1 MKNLTLFSVETRF
14 KDRFYCCI
22 ESLKGNL
29 KFLLVFVL
37 FMGSFTQGVS
47 AQGTLVPSC
56 NLIGPLEACAV
67 SSPLDTSGDIII
79 NIEVARSGAPNLNA
93 PNDNANFVYT
103 FPSNTAGAFIRTF
116 GNIVYNPVTN
126 RTTQTLVVF
135 PGSSTPEFNLQ
146 LNATNTTSVPST
158 VCECSKSVSVSR
170 VAVTSSYSPIT
181 CFGQMST
188 LTAVGQFSDI
198 NQYTYTLLPSGP
210 SNATGIF
217 PGLPGSEAGIT
228 YTINCESAEG
238 CVITTSQ
245 TITQPAFNP
254 VILNCPETITTA
266 LCLTQDAVNSAFN
279 AWLNSFSYTGGTS
292 PVLTRSPEVPVA
304 PSACGG
310 ITTVTW
316 TVNDRC
322 GEPQTCTRTFTVPTP
337 PAVIV
342 NGPAS
347 SSTNACLYTDQ
358 AAANA
363 AFTTWLAGFTVS
375 GGCAPVGTY
384 GQPQAPAYCGGTTT
398 VTYNVSDRCYP
409 GSTITRT
416 FTITP
421 APAVVINGP
430 ISSSTNA
437 CSYAD
442 QDAAN
447 AAFATWLAGFT
458 VSGGCAPVGTYGQP
472 VAPPYCGGTT
482 SVTYTVSDRCYAGA
496 SITRVFIITPAPAV
510 VVNGSA
516 NSTTN
521 ACSYADQAAANAAFT
536 AWLAGFTVSGG
547 CAPFGSFG
555 EGTPQAPAYCGGTT
569 TVTYSVFDKCYDTTR
584 LVRTFTITPAP
595 AVVVNSPENSSS
607 NACSYADQAAAN
619 AAFTAWLAG
628 FTVSGGCAPVGTY
641 GQPTPPAYCG
651 GTTSVTYT
659 VSDKCY
665 QGSTVTRTFTIT
677 PAPAVV
683 ANGPE
688 NSITNACSYADQAA
702 ADAAYTAWLNS
713 FTVSGG
719 CAPVGNFTSE
729 QTPPAYCGGTRTVTY
744 VVADRCYAG
753 TSITRTFTITPAP
766 AVVANGP
773 ANSTSN
779 ACSYAD
785 QAAANAAFAT
795 WLAGFTVSGGCSPVG
810 SFGEGTPSAP
820 AYCGGT
826 RTITYTVSDKCY
838 AGTTIT
844 RTFTITPAP
853 AVVVNSP
860 ENSTS
865 SACSYADQAAA
876 DAAYA
881 AWLNSF
887 TVSGG
892 CAPVG
897 GFTNEQTPP
906 AYCGGTRTVTYVVA
920 DKCYQGTS
928 ITRTFT
934 ITAAPAVVANG
945 PENSI
950 SNACSYA
957 DQAAAN
963 AAFSAWLTGFTVSGG
978 CAPVGTYGQP
988 VAPPYC
994 GGVTT
999 VTYTVS
1005 DKCYQ
1010 GTTIT
1015 ATFTI
1020 TPAPAVVV
1028 NGPANATAPAG
1039 SYADQAAADAAFAAW
1054 LAQFTV
1060 SGGCAPVGS
1069 YGQPSAPYYCG
1080 GTVEVTYTVT
1090 DKCYVGTTITR
1101 TFTITPSNPPVVNGP
1116 ENSSTNACI
1125 YADQAAANAA
1135 FAAWLAQFTVSG
1147 GINPSGSFGEGTPSA
1162 PQYCGGTT
1170 IVTYTVT
1177 DRCHEPIVITRTF
1190 TITPAPAVVVN
1201 GPENSTSNACSYADQ
1216 AAADAAFATWLA
1228 QFTVGGGCAP
1238 VGVIGIVGAQGIP
1251 SAPAYCGGTITVSY
1265 SVIDKCYQGSF
1276 IVRTFTITPAPAV
1289 VANSPENSTS
1299 NACSY
1304 ADQAAANAAFTAWLA
1319 GFTVSGGC
1327 APVGSFGEGTPSAPA
1342 YCGGTTTVVYAVSD
1356 KCYEGTRIVRTF
1368 TITPAP
1374 AVIAHGSEN
1383 STSNACSYADQ
1394 AAANAAFTAWLA
1406 GFNVSGGCSPVGS
1419 FGEGTPSA
1427 PAYCGGTTT
1436 VTYTVSDK
1444 CYQGIS
1450 FTATFTITPAPAVV
1464 ANGPENSTSNAC
1476 SYADQAAA
1484 NAAFA
1489 AWLAGFN
1496 VSGGCAPVGS
1506 FGEGTPSAPA
1516 YCGGTVTVTYS
1527 VTDKCYQGTLIT
1539 RTFTI
1544 TPAPAVIVNGAENST
1559 ASSCTYADQAAVN
1572 AAFTAWLAG
1581 FNVSGGCA
1589 PVGSFGEGTPQAPAL
1604 CGGSTT
1610 VTYNVSD
1617 KCYQGATRTATF
1629 TITAPAPVVI
1639 NAANN
1644 ATYSACAFANQ
1655 DAANAAF
1662 ATWLTNITVS
1672 GGCAP
1677 VVTAQGHPVAPSAC
1691 GGSVCV
1697 TFLVTDKCYT
1707 GSVTQVFTITPAP
1720 AVVVTQAENSTSNAC
1735 SYADQA
1741 AANAAFTAWLAG
1753 FTVSGG
1759 CAPTGSFGEGTPS
1772 APAYCGG
1779 TTTVTYTVS
1788 DRCYQGSTV
1797 TRTFTITPA
1806 PAVVVNG
1813 PENSTTNACSY
1824 ANQAAADAAYA
1835 AWLNSFTVS
1844 GGCAPVGGFTNEQT
1858 PPAYCGGTRTVT
1870 YVVAD
1875 KCYQGTSITRTFT
1888 ITPAPAVVVNGSAN
1902 STSNACSY
1910 ANQAAANAAF
1920 TAWLAG
1926 FTVSGGCAPVGSFGE
1941 GTPQAPAYCGGTTT
1955 VVYAVSDKCYD
1966 GTRIVRTFT
1975 ITPAPAVV
1983 VNAPENSTSNACSYA
1998 DQAAADAAYAAWLN
2012 SFTVSGGCAPVG
2024 GFTNEQTPP
2033 AYCGG
2038 TRTVTYVVA
2047 DKCYQGTSITRTF
2060 TITAAPAVV
2069 ANGPENSI
2077 SNACSY
2083 ADQAAANA
2091 AFSAWLTGFTVS
2103 GGCAPVGTYGQ
2114 PVAPPYCGGVTTVTY
2129 TVSDKCYQGTTI
2141 TATFTITPAP
2151 AVVVN
2156 GPANATAPAGS
2167 YADQAAAD
2175 AAFAAWLAQF
2185 TVSGGCAPV
2194 GSYGQPSAPYYCG
2207 GTVEV
2212 TYTVTDKCYVGTTIT
2227 RTFTITPSNPPVVNG
2242 PENSST
2248 NACIYADQAAAN
2260 AAFAAW
2266 LAQFTVSGG
2275 INPSGSFGEGTPSAP
2290 QYCGGTT
2297 IVTYTVTDRC
2307 HEPIVITRT
2316 FTITP
2321 APAVV
2326 VNGPENSTSNACSY
2340 ADQAAADAAFAT
2352 WLAQFT
2358 VGGGCAP
2365 VGVIGIVGAQ
2375 GIPSAPAYCG
2385 GTITV
2390 SYSVI
2395 DKCYQ
2400 GSFIV
2405 RTFTITP
2412 APAVV
2417 ANSPENSTS
2426 NACSY
2431 ADQAAAN
2438 AAFTAWLAGFTV
2450 SGGCAPVGSFGEGT
2464 PSAPAY
2470 CGGTTTVVYAVSDK
2484 CYEGTR
2490 IVRTFT
2496 ITPAPAVIA
2505 HGSENSTSNACSY
2518 ADQAAANAAFTAW
2531 LAGFNVSGGCSPVGS
2546 FGEGTPSAP
2555 AYCGGT
2561 TTVTYTVSDKC
2572 YQGISFTAT
2581 FTITPAPAVV
2591 ANGPEN
2597 STSNACSYADQAA
2610 ANAAFA
2616 AWLAGFNVSGGCAPV
2631 GSFGEGTP
2639 SAPAYCGGTVTVTYS
2654 VTDKCYQG
2662 TLITRT
2668 FTITPAPAVIVNGA
2682 ENSTASSCT
2691 YADQAAVNAAFTAWL
2706 AGFNVSGG
2714 CAPVGSFGEGTPQ
2727 APALCGGS
2735 TTVTYNVSDKCY
2747 QGATRTATFTITAPA
2762 PVVINAAN
2770 NATYSACAFANQDAA
2785 NAAFATWL
2793 TNITVSGGCAPVV
2806 TAQGHPVAP
2815 SACGGSV
2822 CVTFLVTDK
2831 CYTGSVTQ
2839 VFTITPAPAVVVT
2852 QAENSTS
2859 NACSYADQAAA
2870 NAAFTA
2876 WLAGFTVSGGCAPT
2890 GSFGE
2895 GTPSAPAYCGGT
2907 TTVTYTVS
2915 DRCYQGSTVTRTFTI
2930 TPAPAVVVNGPE
2942 NSTTNAC
2949 SYANQAAADA
2959 AYAAWLNSFTVSGG
2973 CAPVG
2978 GFTNEQTPPAYCGG
2992 TRTVTYVVAD
3002 KCYQGTSIT
3011 RTFTITPAPAVV
3023 VNGSANST
3031 SNACSYANQAAANAA
3046 FTAWLAGFT
3055 VSGGCAPVGSFGEGT
3070 PQAPAY
3076 CGGTTT
3082 VTYSVTDKCYQ
3093 GTPITRTFT
3102 INAAPAVVFNCGSDV
3117 TVQACSTQSQ
3127 VTAAWNAFLNSTTAS
3142 GGCNGSLTRTSATA
3156 PSICGGSASITWTYT
3171 VGSCGT
3177 TQSCTRTFT
3186 VAAPAPVVLTCGS
3199 NVTLPACSTQ
3209 AQLNAAW
3216 TAFLNS
3222 TTATGGCGGVLTRTS
3237 CSAPSLC
3244 GGYVDVT
3251 WTYTVASCGPQ
3262 SGCGSTN
3269 SVHCT
3274 KRFTIA
3280 APAQVAI
3287 SCGSNVTLQAC
3298 STQAQLTTAWNAF
3311 LASTTASGGCNG
3323 VLTRT
3328 QCSAP
3333 SLCGGYVDVTWTYT
3347 VGSCGQQSGCGSSN
3361 TVSCT
3366 RRFTVAAPPQ
3376 VVFNCGTNVTV
3387 GACKTQAQVN
3397 SAWTAF
3403 LNSTT
3408 ASGGCGGVL
3417 TNNAP
3422 AQAPSVCGG
3431 YVDVTWIYT
3440 VASCGQQ
3447 SGCGTGN
3454 SLTCTKRFTVTGTS
3468 AVAFNCGTDVT
3479 VPACSSQTT
3488 VNNAWYAFLASTTAS
3503 GGCNG
3508 VFSRTSPT
3516 TPSSCGGSVDVTWT
3530 YTTTACGGQTS
3541 TQTCTK
3547 TFTVAAPAQVVLTP
3561 GANVTLPACS
3571 TQAQL
3576 NTAWTAFLNSTTGTG
3591 GCGGVLTR
3599 TSCSAPSLCGG
3610 YVDVTWTY
3618 TVATCGQ
3625 SSGCGSNNT
3634 STQSQSI
3641 TRRFTVATPSP
3652 LTFNAGNNVTVPA
3665 CSTQAQLTAA
3675 WNTFLASTTVTG
3687 GCNATLT
3694 RTSCSAPSLCG
3705 GYVDVTWTATTAS
3718 CGQQSGCGT
3727 GNSQS
3732 ITRRF
3737 TVSAPSQVIFNCGS
3751 NVTLSGSSTQAQ
3763 ITAAWNTFLN
3773 STTASGGCGA
3783 VLTRTSAAMPT
3794 ECGEYADVTWTYTVA
3809 SCGQQSGCGST
3820 NQMTC
3825 TKRFAIGGGSTS
3837 VTINVN
3843 NVTVPSCKT
3852 QAQVNALWAS
3862 FLTSATV
3869 SGGSGTLT
3877 NNGASRTIPSAC
3889 GGYADVTWTYTG
3901 GCGQTIV
3908 TCGGQTTTVS
3918 GTYTVTR
3925 RFTVTSGGGV
3935 DVAGPSNVSYANTSF
3950 NSQYAVNSAFAT
3962 WLAQFRTISSGCGS
3976 TAVFSGSN
3984 RVAPSWTTGGT
3995 VSVTYSIT
4003 GNCNSDSVCATF
4015 TITRTAD
4022 CKITPAAEVRNDM
4035 TAKAYPNPFSEN
4047 FNLDLTTSS
4056 IEKVGVAIYDMTGK
4070 LIEQREINAD
4080 EVSGLQIGDRYA
4092 SGVYNVI
4099 VTQGSEVK
4107 TLRVIKR

>member
-865 SACSYADQAAA
+865 SACSYAD
-876 DAAYA
+876 
-881 AWLNSF
+881 
-887 TVSGG
+887 
-892 CAPVG
+892 
-897 GFTNEQTPP
+897 
-906 AYCGGTRTVTYVVA
+906 
-920 DKCYQGTS
+920 
-928 ITRTFT
+928 
-934 ITAAPAVVANG
+934 
-945 PENSI
+945 
-950 SNACSYA
+950 
-957 DQAAAN
+957 
-963 AAFSAWLTGFTVSGG
+963 
-978 CAPVGTYGQP
+978 
-988 VAPPYC
+988 
-994 GGVTT
+994 
-999 VTYTVS
+999 
-1005 DKCYQ
+1005 
-1010 GTTIT
+1010 
-1015 ATFTI
+1015 
-1020 TPAPAVVV
+1020 
-1028 NGPANATAPAG
+1028 
-1039 SYADQAAADAAFAAW
+1039 
-1054 LAQFTV
+1054 
-1060 SGGCAPVGS
+1060 
-1069 YGQPSAPYYCG
+1069 
-1080 GTVEVTYTVT
+1080 
-1090 DKCYVGTTITR
+1090 
-1101 TFTITPSNPPVVNGP
+1101 
-1116 ENSSTNACI
+1116 
-1125 YADQAAANAA
+1125 
-1135 FAAWLAQFTVSG
+1135 
-1147 GINPSGSFGEGTPSA
+1147 
-1162 PQYCGGTT
+1162 
-1170 IVTYTVT
+1170 
-1177 DRCHEPIVITRTF
+1177 
-1190 TITPAPAVVVN
+1190 
-1201 GPENSTSNACSYADQ
+1201 
-1216 AAADAAFATWLA
+1216 
-1228 QFTVGGGCAP
+1228 
-1238 VGVIGIVGAQGIP
+1238 
-1251 SAPAYCGGTITVSY
+1251 
-1265 SVIDKCYQGSF
+1265 
-1276 IVRTFTITPAPAV
+1276 
-1289 VANSPENSTS
+1289 
-1299 NACSY
+1299 
-1304 ADQAAANAAFTAWLA
+1304 
-1319 GFTVSGGC
+1319 
-1327 APVGSFGEGTPSAPA
+1327 
-1342 YCGGTTTVVYAVSD
+1342 
-1356 KCYEGTRIVRTF
+1356 
-1368 TITPAP
+1368 
-1374 AVIAHGSEN
+1374 
-1383 STSNACSYADQ
+1383 
-1394 AAANAAFTAWLA
+1394 
-1406 GFNVSGGCSPVGS
+1406 
-1419 FGEGTPSA
+1419 
-1427 PAYCGGTTT
+1427 
-1436 VTYTVSDK
+1436 
-1444 CYQGIS
+1444 
-1450 FTATFTITPAPAVV
+1450 
-1464 ANGPENSTSNAC
+1464 
-1476 SYADQAAA
+1476 
-1484 NAAFA
+1484 
-1489 AWLAGFN
+1489 
-1496 VSGGCAPVGS
+1496 
-1506 FGEGTPSAPA
+1506 
-1516 YCGGTVTVTYS
+1516 
-1527 VTDKCYQGTLIT
+1527 
-1539 RTFTI
+1539 
-1544 TPAPAVIVNGAENST
+1544 
-1559 ASSCTYADQAAVN
+1559 
-1572 AAFTAWLAG
+1572 
-1581 FNVSGGCA
+1581 
-1589 PVGSFGEGTPQAPAL
+1589 
-1604 CGGSTT
+1604 
-1610 VTYNVSD
+1610 
-1617 KCYQGATRTATF
+1617 
-1629 TITAPAPVVI
+1629 
-1639 NAANN
+1639 
-1644 ATYSACAFANQ
+1644 
-1655 DAANAAF
+1655 
-1662 ATWLTNITVS
+1662 
-1672 GGCAP
+1672 
-1677 VVTAQGHPVAPSAC
+1677 
-1691 GGSVCV
+1691 
-1697 TFLVTDKCYT
+1697 
-1707 GSVTQVFTITPAP
+1707 
-1720 AVVVTQAENSTSNAC
+1720 
-1735 SYADQA
+1735 
-1741 AANAAFTAWLAG
+1741 
-1753 FTVSGG
+1753 
-1759 CAPTGSFGEGTPS
+1759 
-1772 APAYCGG
+1772 
-1779 TTTVTYTVS
+1779 
-1788 DRCYQGSTV
+1788 
-1797 TRTFTITPA
+1797 
-1806 PAVVVNG
+1806 
-1813 PENSTTNACSY
+1813 
-1824 ANQAAADAAYA
+1824 QAAADAAYA

>member
-1 MKNLTLFSVETRF
+1 MKNLNLFSVETRF

-103 FPSNTAGAFIRTF
+103 FPTNTAGAFIRTF
-116 GNIVYNPVTN
+116 GNVVYNPVTN

-158 VCECSKSVSVSR
+158 ICECSKSVSVSR

-198 NQYTYTLLPSGP
+198 NQYTYTLLPGGP
-210 SNATGIF
+210 SNTTGIF

-254 VILNCPETITTA
+254 VVLNCPETITTA
-266 LCLTQDAVNSAFN
+266 LCLTQDAVGSAFN

-292 PVLTRSPEVPVA
+292 PVLTRSPEVPLA

-310 ITTVTW
+310 STTVTW
-316 TVNDRC
+316 TVTDTC
-322 GEPQTCTRTFTVPTP
+322 GQPQTCTRTFTVPTP

-347 SSTNACLYTDQ
+347 SSTNACLYADQ

-363 AFTTWLAGFTVS
+363 AFTAWLAGFTVS

-384 GQPQAPAYCGGTTT
+384 GQPLAPAYCGATTT

-437 CSYAD
+437 CSYAN

-482 SVTYTVSDRCYAGA
+482 SVTYAVSDRCYAGA

-595 AVVVNSPENSSS
+595 AVVVNGPANSTS

-665 QGSTVTRTFTIT
+665 QGSTITRTFTIT

-688 NSITNACSYADQAA
+688 NSTTNACSYANQAA
-702 ADAAYTAWLNS
+702 ADAAYAAWLNS

-719 CAPVGNFTSE
+719 CSPVGAFTNE
-729 QTPPAYCGGTRTVTY
+729 QSNPPYCGGTRTVTY
-744 VVADRCYAG
+744 VVSDRCYAG

-785 QAAANAAFAT
+785 QAAANAAFTA

-838 AGTTIT
+838 QGTTIV

-906 AYCGGTRTVTYVVA
+906 AYCGGTRTVTYAVADKCYQGTSITRTFTITPAPAVVITQAENSTTNACSYADQAAANAAFTAWLAGFTVSGGCSPVGSFGEGTPQAPAYCGGTTTVVYAVSDKCYDGTRIVRTFTITPAPAVVVNAPENSTSNSCSYADQAAADAAYAAWLNSFTVSGGCAPVGGFTNEQTPPAYCGGTRTVTYTVA

-945 PENSI
+945 PENST

-963 AAFSAWLTGFTVSGG
+963 AAFTAWLTGFTVSGG

-994 GGVTT
+994 GGTTT

-1039 SYADQAAADAAFAAW
+1039 SYVDQAAADAAFAAW

-1125 YADQAAANAA
+1125 YADQTAANAA

-1147 GINPSGSFGEGTPSA
+1147 GINPSGSFGEGIPSA

-1170 IVTYTVT
+1170 TVTYTVT

-1216 AAADAAFATWLA
+1216 AAAETAFAAWLA
-1228 QFTVGGGCAP
+1228 QFTVGGGCSP
-1238 VGVIGIVGAQGIP
+1238 VGVIGIVGAQGTP
-1251 SAPAYCGGTITVSY
+1251 AAPAYCGGTITVSY

-1289 VANSPENSTS
+1289 IANAPENSTS
-1299 NACSY
+1299 NTCSY

-1327 APVGSFGEGTPSAPA
+1327 APAGSFGEGTPTAPA

-1374 AVIAHGSEN
+1374 AVIANGAEN

-1444 CYQGIS
+1444 CYQGTS

-1464 ANGPENSTSNAC
+1464 VNGPENSTSNAC

-1484 NAAFA
+1484 DAAYAAWLNSFTVSGGCAPVGGFTNEQTPPAYCGGTRTVTYTVADKCYQGTSITRTFTITPAPAVVVNGAENSTSNACSYANQAAANAAFA
-1489 AWLAGFN
+1489 SWLAGFN
-1496 VSGGCAPVGS
+1496 VSGGCSPVAS

-1527 VTDKCYQGTLIT
+1527 VTDKCYQGTSIT

-1544 TPAPAVIVNGAENST
+1544 TPAPAVVVNGAENST
-1559 ASSCTYADQAAVN
+1559 ASSCAYADQAAVN

-1581 FNVSGGCA
+1581 FTVSGGCA

-1610 VTYNVSD
+1610 VIYNVSD

-1741 AANAAFTAWLAG
+1741 AANTAFAAWLAG

-1759 CAPTGSFGEGTPS
+1759 CAPTGSFGEATPS

-1797 TRTFTITPA
+1797 T
-1806 PAVVVNG
+1806 G
-1813 PENSTTNACSY
+1813 
-1824 ANQAAADAAYA
+1824 
-1835 AWLNSFTVS
+1835 
-1844 GGCAPVGGFTNEQT
+1844 
-1858 PPAYCGGTRTVT
+1858 
-1870 YVVAD
+1870 
-1875 KCYQGTSITRTFT
+1875 TFT

-1920 TAWLAG
+1920 ATWLAG
-1926 FTVSGGCAPVGSFGE
+1926 FNVTGGCAPVGSFGE
-1941 GTPQAPAYCGGTTT
+1941 GTPQAPAYCGGT
-1955 VVYAVSDKCYD
+1955 
-1966 GTRIVRTFT
+1966 I
-1975 ITPAPAVV
+1975 
-1983 VNAPENSTSNACSYA
+1983 
-1998 DQAAADAAYAAWLN
+1998 
-2012 SFTVSGGCAPVG
+2012 
-2024 GFTNEQTPP
+2024 
-2033 AYCGG
+2033 
-2038 TRTVTYVVA
+2038 
-2047 DKCYQGTSITRTF
+2047 
-2060 TITAAPAVV
+2060 
-2069 ANGPENSI
+2069 
-2077 SNACSY
+2077 
-2083 ADQAAANA
+2083 
-2091 AFSAWLTGFTVS
+2091 
-2103 GGCAPVGTYGQ
+2103 
-2114 PVAPPYCGGVTTVTY
+2114 
-2129 TVSDKCYQGTTI
+2129 
-2141 TATFTITPAP
+2141 
-2151 AVVVN
+2151 
-2156 GPANATAPAGS
+2156 
-2167 YADQAAAD
+2167 
-2175 AAFAAWLAQF
+2175 
-2185 TVSGGCAPV
+2185 
-2194 GSYGQPSAPYYCG
+2194 
-2207 GTVEV
+2207 
-2212 TYTVTDKCYVGTTIT
+2212 
-2227 RTFTITPSNPPVVNG
+2227 
-2242 PENSST
+2242 
-2248 NACIYADQAAAN
+2248 
-2260 AAFAAW
+2260 
-2266 LAQFTVSGG
+2266 
-2275 INPSGSFGEGTPSAP
+2275 
-2290 QYCGGTT
+2290 
-2297 IVTYTVTDRC
+2297 
-2307 HEPIVITRT
+2307 
-2316 FTITP
+2316 
-2321 APAVV
+2321 
-2326 VNGPENSTSNACSY
+2326 
-2340 ADQAAADAAFAT
+2340 
-2352 WLAQFT
+2352 
-2358 VGGGCAP
+2358 
-2365 VGVIGIVGAQ
+2365 
-2375 GIPSAPAYCG
+2375 
-2385 GTITV
+2385 
-2390 SYSVI
+2390 
-2395 DKCYQ
+2395 
-2400 GSFIV
+2400 
-2405 RTFTITP
+2405 
-2412 APAVV
+2412 
-2417 ANSPENSTS
+2417 
-2426 NACSY
+2426 
-2431 ADQAAAN
+2431 
-2438 AAFTAWLAGFTV
+2438 
-2450 SGGCAPVGSFGEGT
+2450 
-2464 PSAPAY
+2464 
-2470 CGGTTTVVYAVSDK
+2470 
-2484 CYEGTR
+2484 
-2490 IVRTFT
+2490 
-2496 ITPAPAVIA
+2496 
-2505 HGSENSTSNACSY
+2505 
-2518 ADQAAANAAFTAW
+2518 
-2531 LAGFNVSGGCSPVGS
+2531 
-2546 FGEGTPSAP
+2546 
-2555 AYCGGT
+2555 
-2561 TTVTYTVSDKC
+2561 
-2572 YQGISFTAT
+2572 
-2581 FTITPAPAVV
+2581 
-2591 ANGPEN
+2591 
-2597 STSNACSYADQAA
+2597 
-2610 ANAAFA
+2610 
-2616 AWLAGFNVSGGCAPV
+2616 
-2631 GSFGEGTP
+2631 
-2639 SAPAYCGGTVTVTYS
+2639 
-2654 VTDKCYQG
+2654 
-2662 TLITRT
+2662 
-2668 FTITPAPAVIVNGA
+2668 
-2682 ENSTASSCT
+2682 
-2691 YADQAAVNAAFTAWL
+2691 
-2706 AGFNVSGG
+2706 
-2714 CAPVGSFGEGTPQ
+2714 
-2727 APALCGGS
+2727 
-2735 TTVTYNVSDKCY
+2735 TVTYN
-2747 QGATRTATFTITAPA
+2747 
-2762 PVVINAAN
+2762 
-2770 NATYSACAFANQDAA
+2770 
-2785 NAAFATWL
+2785 
-2793 TNITVSGGCAPVV
+2793 
-2806 TAQGHPVAP
+2806 
-2815 SACGGSV
+2815 
-2822 CVTFLVTDK
+2822 
-2831 CYTGSVTQ
+2831 
-2839 VFTITPAPAVVVT
+2839 
-2852 QAENSTS
+2852 
-2859 NACSYADQAAA
+2859 
-2870 NAAFTA
+2870 
-2876 WLAGFTVSGGCAPT
+2876 
-2890 GSFGE
+2890 
-2895 GTPSAPAYCGGT
+2895 
-2907 TTVTYTVS
+2907 
-2915 DRCYQGSTVTRTFTI
+2915 
-2930 TPAPAVVVNGPE
+2930 
-2942 NSTTNAC
+2942 
-2949 SYANQAAADA
+2949 
-2959 AYAAWLNSFTVSGG
+2959 
-2973 CAPVG
+2973 
-2978 GFTNEQTPPAYCGG
+2978 
-2992 TRTVTYVVAD
+2992 
-3002 KCYQGTSIT
+3002 
-3011 RTFTITPAPAVV
+3011 
-3023 VNGSANST
+3023 
-3031 SNACSYANQAAANAA
+3031 
-3046 FTAWLAGFT
+3046 
-3055 VSGGCAPVGSFGEGT
+3055 
-3070 PQAPAY
+3070 
-3076 CGGTTT
+3076 
-3082 VTYSVTDKCYQ
+3082 VTDKCYQ

-3102 INAAPAVVFNCGSDV
+3102 ITAAPAVVFTCGTDV
-3117 TVQACSTQSQ
+3117 TIPACSTQSQ
-3127 VTAAWNAFLNSTTAS
+3127 VTTAWNAFLNSTTAS
-3142 GGCNGSLTRTSATA
+3142 GGCNGVLTRTSATA

-3251 WTYTVASCGPQ
+3251 WTYTVTSCGPQ

-3287 SCGSNVTLQAC
+3287 SCGSNVTLPAC

-3431 YVDVTWIYT
+3431 YVDVTWTYT

-3454 SLTCTKRFTVTGTS
+3454 LLTCTKRFTVTGTS
-3468 AVAFNCGTDVT
+3468 AVAFSCGTNVT

-3530 YTTTACGGQTS
+3530 YTATACGGQSS
-3541 TQTCTK
+3541 TQTCTR
-3547 TFTVAAPAQVVLTP
+3547 TFTVATPAPVVLTP
-3561 GANVTLPACS
+3561 GNNVTLPACS

-3576 NTAWTAFLNSTTGTG
+3576 TSAWNAFLSSTTATG

-3625 SSGCGSNNT
+3625 SSGCGSSNT
-3634 STQSQSI
+3634 GTQSQSI

-3652 LTFNAGNNVTVPA
+3652 LTFNAGNNVTLPA
-3665 CSTQAQLTAA
+3665 CSTQAQLNAA
-3675 WNTFLASTTVTG
+3675 WTAFLASTTVTG

-3694 RTSCSAPSLCG
+3694 RTSCSVPSLCG

-3737 TVSAPSQVIFNCGS
+3737 TVSAPSQVVFNCGN
-3751 NVTLSGSSTQAQ
+3751 NVTVSGSSTQAQ
-3763 ITAAWNTFLN
+3763 ITAAWNAFLN

-3783 VLTRTSAAMPT
+3783 TFSRTSASMPT

-3825 TKRFAIGGGSTS
+3825 TKRFTIGGGSTS
-3837 VTINVN
+3837 ATITVN

-3862 FLTSATV
+3862 FLTSATL

-3925 RFTVTSGGGV
+3925 RFTVTAGGGV

-4015 TITRTAD
+4015 TLTRAAD

-4056 IEKVGVAIYDMTGK
+4056 VEKVGVAIYDMTGK